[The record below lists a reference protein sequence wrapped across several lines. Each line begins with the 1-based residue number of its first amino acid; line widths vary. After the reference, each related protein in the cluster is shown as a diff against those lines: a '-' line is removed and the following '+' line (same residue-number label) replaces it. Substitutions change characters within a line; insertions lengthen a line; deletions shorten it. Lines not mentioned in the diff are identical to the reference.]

1 MAALRM
7 LKIRSIFS
15 YPWKIFNSFTGIV
28 IFQQKN
34 KLSLYYIYIRIQT
47 DRIMNTIIISIVY
60 ILGPVLLLYGCK
72 KSNWLNRF
80 GAVGLA
86 YVLGIVLGNIG
97 LIKPGMKPLQEN
109 FSSVTI
115 ALALPLLLFSI
126 NIKQWSRLALKT
138 GLAVLLGIIAVM
150 LIIVIGNHFMKDK
163 IDNCWQVSGLMVG
176 VYIGATANMAAIF
189 KALQGDPETFILV
202 NAYDILICIPF
213 FFFLIT
219 KAQPLL
225 NKILPPFKPLNSS
238 INSDNEAGD
247 FDGWDSYRGIHKK
260 RIFWP
265 LVLGFMLSAGVVG
278 LAFFLKRFF
287 PPDYQMAGMII
298 CITAISILLSLIP
311 AVNNIQKTFQS
322 GMYLTFIFCMVVGS
336 MADFSMFTTKSLYI
350 AAFIALVVFGSFF
363 IQVIFSKIFGI
374 DADTTIIA
382 STAFIFSAP
391 FVPNVANALKNKEII
406 LSGITIGIIGYATGN
421 FLGITLAYFLR

>member
-1 MAALRM
+1 M
-7 LKIRSIFS
+7 
-15 YPWKIFNSFTGIV
+15 NS
-28 IFQQKN
+28 
-34 KLSLYYIYIRIQT
+34 L
-47 DRIMNTIIISIVY
+47 IISIIY
-60 ILGPVLLLYGCK
+60 ILAPVLLLYGCK
-72 KSNWLNRF
+72 KSGWLNRF

-97 LIKPGMKPLQEN
+97 LVKPEMKPLQEN
-109 FSSVTI
+109 FTSVTI

-150 LIIVIGNHFMKDK
+150 LIIVIGHYFFKDK
-163 IDNCWQVSGLMVG
+163 IDYCWQVSGLMVG
-176 VYIGATANMAAIF
+176 VYIGATANMAAIM
-189 KALQGDPETFILV
+189 KGINGDPETYMLV

-219 KAQPLL
+219 KAQSWLI
-225 NKILPPFKPLNSS
+225 KILPPFKFLNE
-238 INSDNEAGD
+238 NDAHDHEAND
-247 FDGWDSYRGIHKK
+247 FEGWDSYRGIHKK

-265 LVLGFMLSAGVVG
+265 LILAFLLSAGVVG
-278 LAFFLKRFF
+278 TAFFLKRFF
-287 PPDYQMAGMII
+287 PADYQMAGMII
-298 CITAISILLSLIP
+298 CITSISILLSLNP
-311 AVNNIQKTFQS
+311 KVNQIKKTFQS

-350 AAFIALVVFGSFF
+350 AAFVALVVFGSFF
-363 IQVIFSKIFGI
+363 FQVIFSKIFKI

-406 LSGITIGIIGYATGN
+406 LSGITIGIIGYAIGN